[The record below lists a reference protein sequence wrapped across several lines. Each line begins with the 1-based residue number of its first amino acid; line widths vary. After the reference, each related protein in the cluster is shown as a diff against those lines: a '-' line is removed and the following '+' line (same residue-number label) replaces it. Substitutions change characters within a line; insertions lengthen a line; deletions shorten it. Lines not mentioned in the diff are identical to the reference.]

1 MLRLGLID
9 DLDSGSPCLS
19 IDHYFGHCLP
29 KLNEFCHAVA
39 SSGSVCCVKSQI
51 NDLSEGEMWSNQG
64 SEENGC
70 CGLTNNS
77 FSPLKCFISGSGRH
91 GVELHYWEAMILN
104 KNLCTLIL
112 NTISSKTDYFIQN

>member
-9 DLDSGSPCLS
+9 DLDSGSPCLC

-91 GVELHYWEAMILN
+91 EVWS
-104 KNLCTLIL
+104 CTIG
-112 NTISSKTDYFIQN
+112 KQ